1 MKLSDEQWS
10 NFIDKLTT
18 GQAVPEDK
26 IKKMLDDLKYEYDD
40 EDIEDIIEGMKFR
53 KAVEGNVADDK
64 HFPLTDDDMP
74 ILFDDEGQSIKDP
87 RFDST
92 ARFWFS
98 TPEDAISNYGD
109 ENSEVIRKFYEEH
122 PWEDDKPHEED
133 ILLDGEESE
142 LEKKMT
148 PEEFKI
154 ASNIT
159 GRSTGDFEPET
170 PEDVQFMLEANKN
183 GLKVSDERL
192 KNVQSNSINSIANTL
207 KNYRW

>member
-1 MKLSDEQWS
+1 MALTKEQKDELAKKMHDAYISEFKEAYPDNIPEDLSDDDGINEEFGIWLDAKHPEFPEWTYEELMDDNGGEGEADDSYGYIQLKAMP
-10 NFIDKLTT
+10 KLD
-18 GQAVPEDK
+18 E
-26 IKKMLDDLKYEYDD
+26 LKALYGD
-40 EDIEDIIEGMKFR
+40 
-53 KAVEGNVADDK
+53 VAD
-64 HFPLTDDDMP
+64 
-74 ILFDDEGQSIKDP
+74 
-87 RFDST
+87 
-92 ARFWFS
+92 
-98 TPEDAISNYGD
+98 
-109 ENSEVIRKFYEEH
+109 NSEESE
-122 PWEDDKPHEED
+122 DKPHEED
-133 ILLDGEESE
+133 ILPDGEESE

-192 KNVQSNSINSIANTL
+192 KNVQNNSINSIANTL

>member
-1 MKLSDEQWS
+1 MALTKEELIKKINDWRKDKSIKLSEDYLDYLDS
-10 NFIDKLTT
+10 YIIPKNIDVFAIDDDT
-18 GQAVPEDK
+18 GEE
-26 IKKMLDDLKYEYDD
+26 LDDY
-40 EDIEDIIEGMKFR
+40 
-53 KAVEGNVADDK
+53 
-64 HFPLTDDDMP
+64 
-74 ILFDDEGQSIKDP
+74 
-87 RFDST
+87 
-92 ARFWFS
+92 
-98 TPEDAISNYGD
+98 TPEFEAAQAEVLNDLGLSDREID
-109 ENSEVIRKFYEEH
+109 EIMGNPVSADNSDES
-122 PWEDDKPHEED
+122 DDKPHEED
-133 ILLDGEESE
+133 ILPDGEESE

>member
-1 MKLSDEQWS
+1 MYKDGTFSSLFDHLSKEDKDWYAQNAGNKNSETDWSFSDESLANLKNEAQS
-10 NFIDKLTT
+10 LIDKVSKGELDNEEAAHDLYTMYALLTD
-18 GQAVPEDK
+18 ANFHNDAREIAKLAHDFYDSPEHGDW
-26 IKKMLDDLKYEYDD
+26 DD
-40 EDIEDIIEGMKFR
+40 EYIPDS
-53 KAVEGNVADDK
+53 
-64 HFPLTDDDMP
+64 
-74 ILFDDEGQSIKDP
+74 DES
-87 RFDST
+87 
-92 ARFWFS
+92 
-98 TPEDAISNYGD
+98 D
-109 ENSEVIRKFYEEH
+109 ES
-122 PWEDDKPHEED
+122 DDKPHEED
-133 ILLDGEESE
+133 ILPDGEESE

-192 KNVQSNSINSIANTL
+192 KNVQSNSITSIANTL

>member
-1 MKLSDEQWS
+1 MAFKPTPEMEEALAKVLSTYSDE
-10 NFIDKLTT
+10 NADKEAFLNSLADFENDNMPDEIRAAYL
-18 GQAVPEDK
+18 GAVPS
-26 IKKMLDDLKYEYDD
+26 DDLLDWEKWVYKDTPWKD
-40 EDIEDIIEGMKFR
+40 EFNGEPHDPDNGAEDS
-53 KAVEGNVADDK
+53 D
-64 HFPLTDDDMP
+64 
-74 ILFDDEGQSIKDP
+74 
-87 RFDST
+87 
-92 ARFWFS
+92 
-98 TPEDAISNYGD
+98 
-109 ENSEVIRKFYEEH
+109 NSEESE
-122 PWEDDKPHEED
+122 DKPHEED
-133 ILLDGEESE
+133 ILPDGEESE

-170 PEDVQFMLEANKN
+170 PEDIQFMLEANKN

>member
-1 MKLSDEQWS
+1 MKLTEEQIKSIAESLRNGYLSEMKEVLNGENQYSGPDDERYSEDFGVWLDS
-10 NFIDKLTT
+10 PHPE
-18 GQAVPEDK
+18 VPE
-26 IKKMLDDLKYEYDD
+26 YEKWYNSNDNSDD
-40 EDIEDIIEGMKFR
+40 EYLNDYRSIG
-53 KAVEGNVADDK
+53 KAALPSYDEFVSFITSKEDDK
-64 HFPLTDDDMP
+64 
-74 ILFDDEGQSIKDP
+74 
-87 RFDST
+87 
-92 ARFWFS
+92 
-98 TPEDAISNYGD
+98 DAD
-109 ENSEVIRKFYEEH
+109 NSEESE
-122 PWEDDKPHEED
+122 DKPHEED
-133 ILLDGEESE
+133 ILPDGEESE

-192 KNVQSNSINSIANTL
+192 KNVQNNSINSIANTL